1 MLNCLPGDGD
11 DLDDESDAGSID
23 SFCIDEVLE
32 MVLDDEDAEARLSY
46 LCLTTDGVEE
56 VFDRSD
62 LMDGGSQQKLVL
74 AFEKRNPPPWDLEC
88 SFCGGEGCEECV
100 CETCER
106 PCRHIN
112 GINYGCCKHPV
123 I

>member
-1 MLNCLPGDGD
+1 MDAHEEM
-11 DLDDESDAGSID
+11 DLESDSGDSAD

-32 MVLDDEDAEARLSY
+32 MVLDAGDRNARLCY
-46 LCLTTDGVEE
+46 LCRTVDDVEE

-62 LMDGGSQQKLVL
+62 LMDDGPQQRLVL
-74 AFEKRNPPPWDLEC
+74 QFERRKPPPWDIVC
-88 SFCGGEGCEECV
+88 VYCGGEGCEECV
-100 CETCER
+100 CDDCER

-123 I
+123 V

>member
-1 MLNCLPGDGD
+1 MDARED
-11 DLDDESDAGSID
+11 DCASDSADSAD

-32 MVLDDEDAEARLSY
+32 MVLDSNLGLCY
-46 LCLTTDGVEE
+46 LCHTTSGEE
-56 VFDRSD
+56 EIFERSD
-62 LMDGGSQQKLVL
+62 LMDGASQQRLVL
-74 AFEKRNPPPWDLEC
+74 QFERKHTPPWDEVC

-100 CETCER
+100 CEDCER

-112 GINYGCCKHPV
+112 GVNYGCCRHPV

>member
-1 MLNCLPGDGD
+1 MEARESMEMEITSESGD
-11 DLDDESDAGSID
+11 SVD

-32 MVLDDEDAEARLSY
+32 MVLDTDDTNARLSY
-46 LCLTTDGVEE
+46 LCHTVDGGEE

-62 LMDGGSQQKLVL
+62 LMDDGPQQRLVL
-74 AFEKRNPPPWDLEC
+74 QFERQKPPPWDAVC

-100 CETCER
+100 CEDCER
-106 PCRHIN
+106 ACRHIN

-123 I
+123 V